1 MKTSLTILWIAFVG
15 AVAAFTIHEI
25 RQSRI
30 TTITAPVKVDLTPQ
44 GVRVPITNG
53 TYEKFETVLNTIDPN
68 GANGSCVN
76 ILFQTTAGDWQSV
89 NGPPFAKPPQAVQ
102 PDGSMH
108 VTQTLLLGSLDQ
120 LNDVLSLL
128 ETNVTK
134 PTTIQAQ
141 CSSAH

>member
-15 AVAAFTIHEI
+15 AVTAFTIHEVQ
-25 RQSRI
+25 QSRAQ
-30 TTITAPVKVDLTPQ
+30 TPGKVDLAPP
-44 GVRVPITNG
+44 GVRVPVTNG
-53 TYEKFETVLNTIDPN
+53 AYEKFETVLNNIDPN
-68 GANGSCVN
+68 GKNGTCVN
-76 ILFQTTAGDWQSV
+76 ILYQTSDNQWQSV
-89 NGPPFAKPPQAVQ
+89 NGPPFNNGPQGAQ

-108 VTQTLLLGSLDQ
+108 VTQSIFLTSLDQ